1 MKCVICSADLIW
13 QADHDIEEENEEF
26 AILSHYDCPNCK
38 AFIEI
43 YQRKKEKND
52 G

>member
-13 QADHDIEEENEEF
+13 QADHDIEEENEDF